1 MPADL
6 DGQMA
11 PVRVE
16 DVKRVVVHIGH
27 RLLSFDVVLC
37 ADIPHRRLRPTDQ
50 DQKQALGDL
59 GPGQK
64 FFRKLVLALPCRT
77 VDHGNVVGFGIT
89 ANATAEPAG
98 QPHQVGVFER
108 LIRSGQRPPPH
119 TEPARV
125 MAHAEV
131 RVQNNAIDAI
141 VATAQQILIERAQP
155 VCHRGQLTGTL
166 PPASNCPAGATF
178 SQLSL
183 RKSVGSY

>member
-1 MPADL
+1 
-6 DGQMA
+6 
-11 PVRVE
+11 
-16 DVKRVVVHIGH
+16 
-27 RLLSFDVVLC
+27 
-37 ADIPHRRLRPTDQ
+37 
-50 DQKQALGDL
+50 
-59 GPGQK
+59 
-64 FFRKLVLALPCRT
+64 
-77 VDHGNVVGFGIT
+77 T

-108 LIRSGQRPPPH
+108 LIRSSQCPPPH
-119 TEPARV
+119 PEPTRI

-131 RVQNNAIDAI
+131 SVQNNAIDAI

-183 RKSVGSY
+183 RKSVESSPSETGRWYPSEEKHHVAQR